1 MKLASILEEAERTL
15 GRGQPCSLLSDE
27 AGKPLVNIGGECV
40 IVAVQQEDPH
50 GGDRRLAFRVQ
61 RTSSR
66 FASRLILREVK
77 HRRAIEE
84 AGIAGF
90 QRLVAFDAT
99 YENGIGAPYILLEW
113 VDGVG
118 RLQWS
123 GATPPYREQ
132 RARVI
137 RAVANVSLDL
147 LKINCEGE

>member
-15 GRGQPCSLLSDE
+15 GGQPCSLLSDE

-40 IVAVQQEDPH
+40 IVAVQDDTH
-50 GGDRRLAFRVQ
+50 DRRLAFRVQ
-61 RTSSR
+61 RTSPR

-84 AGIAGF
+84 AGIVGF
-90 QRLVAFDAT
+90 QRLITFDAT
-99 YENGIGAPYILLEW
+99 YENAIGAPYILLEW
-113 VDGVG
+113 AEGVG
-118 RLQWS
+118 QLQWS
-123 GATPPYREQ
+123 GATPPCRDH